1 VELATRIMEDINHSM
16 IRCFQNIHF
25 NLWLLVDNSTF
36 TLQIKNSEQL
46 AKGLVAVIKGNSIAF
61 KA

>member
-1 VELATRIMEDINHSM
+1 MEDINHSM

-46 AKGLVAVIKGNSIAF
+46 AKGLVAVIKVNSIAF